1 MGITYNDL
9 EAGISKAMD
18 KGYEIG
24 FKDGY
29 LACLRHIKKQ
39 CEIKLMAV
47 ESLDQKTIFTSAFD
61 DLASKEEN

>member
-1 MGITYNDL
+1 MGITYKDL

-24 FKDGY
+24 FKEGY
-29 LACLRHIKKQ
+29 LTCLRHIKKQ

-47 ESLDQKTIFTSAFD
+47 ESLGQKTIFDVLDS
-61 DLASKEEN
+61 EEDK